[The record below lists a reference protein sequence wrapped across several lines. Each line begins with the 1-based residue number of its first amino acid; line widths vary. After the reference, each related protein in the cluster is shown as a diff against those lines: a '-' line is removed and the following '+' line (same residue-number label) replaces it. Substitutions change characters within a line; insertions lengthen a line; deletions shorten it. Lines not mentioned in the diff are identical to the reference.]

1 MGFLDRVF
9 GAAPAS
15 AQPIRSAAQK
25 PAAQRPRTDDE
36 RALERYRYLMR
47 TAPPETIEQVH
58 AEAFARLSDGQ
69 RALIYEEL
77 SRGAGTGE
85 RPLSSEPATLARAA
99 TRAELRQP
107 GSLERSLSGSTA
119 GITPGA
125 PGFGSMLASSLLG
138 TVAGYVVGS
147 ALVSAF
153 LPWDAGYDAA
163 SAEGATDASGTDL
176 GAPDAAGPSADD
188 FGSADFG
195 AADFGF

>member
-1 MGFLDRVF
+1 MGFLDRLF
-9 GAAPAS
+9 GAAPAAAEP
-15 AQPIRSAAQK
+15 AQPVATAA
-25 PAAQRPRTDDE
+25 RGGDE
-36 RALERYRYLMR
+36 RAIERYRYLIR

-58 AEAFARLSDGQ
+58 AEAFARLTDGQ

-99 TRAELRQP
+99 TRAELRRP
-107 GSLERSLSGSTA
+107 GALERSLSGSTA
-119 GITPGA
+119 GVTPGA
-125 PGFGSMLASSLLG
+125 PGFGSMLASSMLG

-163 SAEGATDASGTDL
+163 ASDTGSADAGT
-176 GAPDAAGPSADD
+176 DAAGASDFGSTD
-188 FGSADFG
+188 FGSAGDV
-195 AADFGF
+195 DFGF